1 MGRVFDVARPPPL
14 LTGHDL
20 TRFLA
25 NYTAFTSRLS
35 YLAAQLG
42 MVAIV
47 LMAVHILVE
56 IIMRAFWSTS
66 TFILDEFV
74 GYEVAAMTFLGLGA
88 GLDDK
93 VLLRVNLL
101 LLPLKGWLRVAVE
114 IINAMATLLVFGFL
128 TFHLIRQTV
137 RSFERG
143 TTSLSIL
150 ETPLWIPQSILVFG
164 LVIFCIQLTGLM
176 AKALHAPEDLD

>member
-1 MGRVFDVARPPPL
+1 M
-14 LTGHDL
+14 

-25 NYTAFTSRLS
+25 SYAAFTSRLS
-35 YLAAQLG
+35 AFAAQLG

-47 LMAVHILVE
+47 LMAVHILIE
-56 IIMRAFWSTS
+56 ITLRAFWSTS

-88 GLDDK
+88 ALDDK

-114 IINAMATLLVFGFL
+114 LFNALATLAVFSFL
-128 TFHLIRQTV
+128 TFHLIRQTI
-137 RSFERG
+137 RSFERK

-150 ETPLWIPQSILVFG
+150 ETPLWIPQSILVLG

-176 AKALHAPEDLD
+176 AKALHVPEDLD

>member
-1 MGRVFDVARPPPL
+1 MSLMWPTPPPI

-25 NYTAFTSRLS
+25 SYVAFTSRLS
-35 YLAAQLG
+35 AIAAQFG
-42 MVAIV
+42 MLAIV

-56 IIMRAFWSTS
+56 IVMRAFWSTS

-88 GLDDK
+88 ALDDK

-101 LLPLKGWLRVAVE
+101 LLPLRGRLRVAVE
-114 IINAMATLLVFGFL
+114 IFNAGATLLVFSFL
-128 TFHLIRQTV
+128 TFHLIRQTI
-137 RSFERG
+137 RSFERE

-150 ETPLWIPQSILVFG
+150 ETPLWIPQSILVLG
-164 LVIFCIQLTGLM
+164 LLIFCIQLTGLM
-176 AKALHAPEDLD
+176 AKALHAPQELD